1 MVSPFLLARI
11 RMLDIFIHPFFAGSS
26 GSKSHLHVHS
36 ARVGAEMASM
46 LPADL
51 PNILWESL
59 GISGTWVAPNL
70 DHGFKQGSGA
80 ALLQIIDAGAHKC
93 ML

>member
-1 MVSPFLLARI
+1 
-11 RMLDIFIHPFFAGSS
+11 
-26 GSKSHLHVHS
+26 
-36 ARVGAEMASM
+36 M